1 MFENKKDA
9 IYLIT
14 DARGLD
20 EETFYARI
28 EEACR
33 AGIDILQLR
42 EKEAT
47 TRELLEK
54 GARMQQIAKEYGV
67 PFVIDDRVDV
77 ALALDTD
84 GVHVGADDL
93 PVGMA
98 RKLLGPDKIVGA
110 TAKTVE
116 AARAAQKDGA
126 DYLGVGAIFATTTHD
141 NPVRTS
147 VDTLK
152 DIVQAVD
159 IGVLAIGGLTADNV
173 DVLRGTEA
181 NGACVVRY
189 LMQSEQVTKD
199 VTRLRQAL
207 QTNEP
212 NEHETDEKGRSR
224 KSDLQ

>member
-93 PVGMA
+93 PVAMA

-189 LMQSEQVTKD
+189 LMQSEQITKD

>member
-93 PVGMA
+93 PVAMA
-98 RKLLGPDKIVGA
+98 RKLIGPDKIVGA

>member
-93 PVGMA
+93 PVAMA

-173 DVLRGTEA
+173 DVLRDTEA

>member
-33 AGIDILQLR
+33 VGIDILQLR

-93 PVGMA
+93 PVAMA

>member
-93 PVGMA
+93 PVAMA

-110 TAKTVE
+110 TAKTLE

-189 LMQSEQVTKD
+189 LMQSEQITKD

-212 NEHETDEKGRSR
+212 NEHETDEKGLTR

>member
-93 PVGMA
+93 PVAMA

>member
-1 MFENKKDA
+1 MFENKKDT

-93 PVGMA
+93 PVAMA

-189 LMQSEQVTKD
+189 LMQSEQITKD

>member
-93 PVGMA
+93 PVAMA

-126 DYLGVGAIFATTTHD
+126 DYLGVGAIFSTTTHD

>member
-93 PVGMA
+93 PVAMA
-98 RKLLGPDKIVGA
+98 RKLIGPDKIVGA

-126 DYLGVGAIFATTTHD
+126 DYLGVGAIFSTTTHD

>member
-33 AGIDILQLR
+33 VGIDILQLR

-93 PVGMA
+93 PVAMA

-189 LMQSEQVTKD
+189 LMQSEQITKD